1 MYPSPRTRV
10 PQRAIAQNERNE
22 ALTGTRSDAAPEKAA
37 VTREQ
42 AGALGIVQLRAT
54 RATAAPTMD
63 QYNAL
68 LLDMQQLALALNA
81 MGAKFALP

>member
-1 MYPSPRTRV
+1 MYPPPRKRTPPEV
-10 PQRAIAQNERNE
+10 IAQNERNQ
-22 ALTGTRSDAAPEKAA
+22 AMTGTRSDAAPERAA

-42 AGALGIVQLRAT
+42 AASLGIVQLRAT

-68 LLDMQQLALALNA
+68 LTDVQQIALALNA
-81 MGAKFALP
+81 MGAKFVLP